1 MVGSCPVVLVCLGPF
16 LVPSL
21 NTGAFLVPSLSTG
34 AFLVFLLSIK
44 VYILLAQLFFQVM
57 VLFGEAVRV

>member
-16 LVPSL
+16 LVP
-21 NTGAFLVPSLSTG
+21 FLSTG

-44 VYILLAQLFFQVM
+44 VYILLAQLFFLVM
-57 VLFGEAVRV
+57 VLFGEVVKV